1 MSLLTSSTNSIN
13 TELITN
19 PSLLE
24 EDCCYKIRMDD
35 TFLKNGKVL
44 RYMGKKVLSNVNNT
58 YGLNGVF
65 YHFILDGV
73 DEYFGEIWIS
83 LYTFE
88 KVNQIRDN
96 ISNSSYYST

>member
-44 RYMGKKVLSNVNNT
+44 DIWVKK
-58 YGLNGVF
+58 
-65 YHFILDGV
+65 
-73 DEYFGEIWIS
+73 
-83 LYTFE
+83 
-88 KVNQIRDN
+88 
-96 ISNSSYYST
+96 YYQM